1 MKSIKISFLFTSL
14 VVLNLH
20 AISLNEVMLDTIH
33 TNPNVLSK
41 QKEYQS
47 AFGNLEVAKGDK
59 FLPSVD
65 LRGDVGKTSTDYD
78 SPQSMNRSST
88 NKNLSITATENLFDG
103 FGTIYNIKEKEYA
116 LAATAYTYIE
126 VANVQALES
135 ARAYIDV
142 IRNKELMVIEQ
153 DSLAQHKLIQK
164 NIRIRSKSGMG
175 VISDLQEIESKVNL
189 AYSNYLAQK
198 KNYKSSQIVL
208 HKAVGRYLDPDSL
221 KTPVIDVSIPK
232 TLQEATV
239 FALKHHPA
247 LKVQDYNVDKV
258 KATYKRDQKDLYYP
272 SVDLVVGQSMRDSI
286 NDSTIT
292 QSKYNQTS
300 GQIQFKWNLFRG
312 FKDQATKQKNI
323 SLLQSEYQKRNAT
336 KRDVI
341 EEISLAFT
349 AKEIMEKEYGYLQKF
364 QSMSEKKLETSH
376 KEFKVGKK
384 SLLELLAAQ
393 GDFNLAKQKLINT
406 KLDLIVAR
414 LTLLK
419 ALGILSNSIAP
430 DLKRSVGIKES
441 GDFDYGVKIAYDSDL
456 LVKDRDGDRVY
467 KDDDFCDNS
476 KKSNSV
482 QNGCNYRFGLSDIN
496 SFKTVISSKPI
507 QKKIDK
513 VEKKEL
519 ASYVKAKTKV
529 IKKPVYVALNMD
541 LSEVNSMDDLE
552 GIKSFEDLERFEKLE
567 DLQEQ
572 EIYTKPKKVRKSRK
586 KIVITTC
593 KKHIKPYKRGIKFY
607 TFDVVDEGTI
617 YSQTEDEIDQIEIGT
632 RITGHYDR
640 DGWIRVSGFFED
652 GKWKRY
658 CNTGYIKATSIKELK
673 RKNHK
678 VKKITKQINLCRVST
693 SK

>member
-14 VVLNLH
+14 VALNLH
-20 AISLNEVMLDTIH
+20 AISLNEVMLDTIS
-33 TNPNVLSK
+33 TNPNVLAK
-41 QKEYQS
+41 QKEYKS
-47 AFGNLEVAKGDK
+47 AYGNLKIAKGDK
-59 FLPSVD
+59 FLPSID
-65 LRGDVGKTSTDYD
+65 LRGDIGKTSTEYD

-103 FGTIYNIKEKEYA
+103 FGTVYNIKEKEYA
-116 LAATAYTYIE
+116 LAATAYNYIE
-126 VANVQALES
+126 VADVQALES

-142 IRNKELMVIEQ
+142 IRNKELMEIEQ

-164 NIRIRSKSGMG
+164 NIRVRSKSGMG

-221 KTPVIDVSIPK
+221 KTPVIDVNIPK
-232 TLQEATV
+232 TLQEATT

-247 LKVQDYNVDKV
+247 LKVQSYNVDKV

-364 QSMSEKKLETSH
+364 QFMSEKKLETSH

-419 ALGILSNSIAP
+419 ALGILSDSIAP
-430 DLKRSVGIKES
+430 DLKKSVGIKES
-441 GDFDYGVKIAYDSDL
+441 GDFDYGIKIVNDSDIF
-456 LVKDRDGDRVY
+456 VKDRDGDRVY

-476 KKSNSV
+476 KDISV

-496 SFKTVISSKPI
+496 TFKAGTSLKPV
-507 QKKIDK
+507 QVK
-513 VEKKEL
+513 VEKVKKREIS
-519 ASYVKAKTKV
+519 SYVKEKV
-529 IKKPVYVALNMD
+529 IEKPIYVALNSD
-541 LSEVNSMDDLE
+541 LSEINSITDLE
-552 GIKSFEDLERFEKLE
+552 DIERFEEIKLN
-567 DLQEQ
+567 
-572 EIYTKPKKVRKSRK
+572 TNSRKINKNKK
-586 KIVITTC
+586 KIVTTVC
-593 KKHIKPYKRGIKFY
+593 KNYIKPFKKGTKFY
-607 TFDVVDEGTI
+607 TFDIVDDGTI
-617 YSQTEDEIDQIEIGT
+617 YTQAEDEVDQMKIGT
-632 RITGHYDR
+632 RVTGHYDK
-640 DGWIRVSGFFED
+640 DGWIRVSGFFEK

-658 CNTGYIKATSIKELK
+658 CNTGYIKVASVKELK
-673 RKNHK
+673 RKKHK
-678 VKKITKQINLCRVST
+678 AKKVTKQINLCRVST